1 MGVGT
6 RHTGAGLRRQG
17 SAHSAGRCKRGA
29 QGAWRSWV
37 GGLFTVPREAWDG
50 RGRGAR
56 SRCPAPSALSS
67 FPVETTSSF
76 PDSGHRSCGE
86 KFKAAAL
93 LSRSPMATL
102 LAPGHTIPSQALR
115 VVGTGWPL
123 GSGHGLECQGG
134 RGVFSRPLHRGA
146 RVVPKPQ
153 RGRPGPPALGDAR
166 GHRVTIRTQSHYSQT
181 RSPCPSMPWLRAAW
195 SWLSPDACDGP
206 LAARAREKQG
216 LPGPIPMSLCACL
229 PPTPRRRPWHSNQ
242 CPLTSH
248 LAISAN
254 QLKLA
259 RCHKNIYTFYAIG
272 KFKSSSCA
280 LLPRKLHFTL
290 D

>member
-1 MGVGT
+1 MPRGVGVGT

-67 FPVETTSSF
+67 FPVETTSCF

-166 GHRVTIRTQSHYSQT
+166 GHSHYSDTESLFADPVPLPKHALAQSRMELAVPRRLRRPVGGQGPRET
-181 RSPCPSMPWLRAAW
+181 RP
-195 SWLSPDACDGP
+195 
-206 LAARAREKQG
+206 
-216 LPGPIPMSLCACL
+216 PGSHPTVSLCWS
-229 PPTPRRRPWHSNQ
+229 PPNPP
-242 CPLTSH
+242 PPA
-248 LAISAN
+248 LA
-254 QLKLA
+254 
-259 RCHKNIYTFYAIG
+259 F
-272 KFKSSSCA
+272 
-280 LLPRKLHFTL
+280 
-290 D
+290 